1 MALFIYFRKKS
12 IPVLDKKKATLF
24 FLLKLFTMYALY
36 MYVWKQF
43 VWNSFLAKPWELLHH
58 FVLKATMAFCLFFLN
73 LFGYEAIEYSYR
85 VIVMVKPNASIT
97 VQNYCLGL
105 DVMAL
110 FTMLIIAYP
119 GPWKKKLLFIPIGI
133 IGVFIINQL
142 RIMAI
147 GICFVDFIE
156 YAWFDNHLYFNVAAY
171 SFIFLFF
178 VGWVNYLE
186 RKNLTGIQD

>member
-1 MALFIYFRKKS
+1 M
-12 IPVLDKKKATLF
+12 DKKKATLY
-24 FLLKLFTMYALY
+24 FLLKLFSMYILY

-43 VWNSFLAKPWELLHH
+43 VWNSAFAKPWELLHH
-58 FVLKATMAFCLFFLN
+58 AVLKATMAFCLFFLN
-73 LFGYEAIEYSYR
+73 LFGYEATEYSYR
-85 VIVMVKPNASIT
+85 VILMVKPNATISIM
-97 VQNYCLGL
+97 NYCLGI

-119 GPWKKKLLFIPIGI
+119 GPWKKKLLFIPVGI
-133 IGVFIINQL
+133 IGVFFINQL

-147 GICFVDFIE
+147 GICFVDFIQ

-186 RKNLTGIQD
+186 KSTQSLPQRLEDAKEN

>member
-1 MALFIYFRKKS
+1 
-12 IPVLDKKKATLF
+12 
-24 FLLKLFTMYALY
+24 MYALY
-36 MYVWKQF
+36 MYVWKYF

-58 FVLKATMAFCLFFLN
+58 VVLKATMTFCLFFLN

-97 VQNYCLGL
+97 IQNYCLGL

-119 GPWKKKLLFIPIGI
+119 GPWKKKLVFIPVGI

-186 RKNLTGIQD
+186 RENLTGIRD